1 MISVISNDLEFD
13 RKTDT
18 KIEEIEAKP
27 GVSGDVVVS
36 NFNNEE
42 KFSNSGVVN
51 EAAVSSIAPK
61 SERSGELKV
70 RVSSESDIYTTGDK
84 MESRVFEVKK
94 NKAGANQMEI
104 QNSDY
109 FEVENDGFD
118 GGNDSF
124 EDENDQTVNNVVR
137 VDKHVELYKSLLSE
151 FDDFVANEKMNVGTS
166 RALSYGLEVGDMV
179 WGKVKSHPWWPGH
192 IFNESFASNPVRHSR
207 TDGHVLVAFFGDSS
221 YGWFDP
227 AELIPFDPHFVEKS
241 QQTNSRNFVKAVEE
255 AMDEACRRRGLG
267 LACKCRN
274 PYNFRT
280 TNVQGYF
287 VVDVPDFEP
296 GGIYSANQI
305 KKARDGFLPVE
316 SLSFVKQLAAAPKGS
331 EQKSIDFI
339 KNKATVLAFRKAVF
353 EEFDETYA
361 QAFGVQPARHS
372 HGRAN
377 ALDQYAKQPP
387 RAPLSGP
394 LVIAEPLGGG
404 RSSKKSMK
412 VKDHSKKDRY
422 LFKRRDEPGD
432 SRTFQTSQAQA
443 GSLAPSAIIEGSS
456 ALAAGDYVLQK
467 RAPTPHTAVKFEQ
480 TGFISRDST
489 GSSGNLHG
497 KEAIMVNQAHPC
509 NDTSAIQAA
518 SLDSKSSQDMDEI
531 KVRMGSAVVSGS
543 MSSGGF
549 DMLGKKVFPGPVDGT
564 LQSSQL
570 EAEGRVDIENESA
583 KMSRPFERLQQSELS
598 SSVRDEGGHSLDQIK
613 DSEMRA
619 HPSSIDAKRSV
630 GVSHGKMKKPKVL
643 KRPLGDVS
651 SENSFV
657 GEPKKK
663 KKKKKFGI
671 ETSSDHQQKRLVAG
685 KGEIGVGNLAK
696 KSAQIGFAHR
706 EDFVVNHQKKD
717 VGANTSVLNSV
728 GTSPGVGIIEVG
740 LPQLLSDLHAL
751 ALNPF
756 HGLERNSPATI
767 RQCFLRFRS
776 LVYQKS
782 LVLSPPSETEPIEA
796 RSMKSSSS
804 IGVPGEIVRDLPA
817 SKPVKHLARPDDPT
831 KAGRKRLPSERQ
843 EENAAKRLKK
853 INNVKSLTA
862 EKKAQRTLDGQRVE
876 GKEHVAVL
884 PLKPVKPDSIKKL
897 DPPAKAVNPT
907 MLVMKFPPGT
917 SLPSAAE
924 LKARFGRFG
933 PLDQSGTRVF
943 WKSSSCRVVFRYKVD
958 AHAAFKYAN
967 GNNALFGNV
976 KVRYSLRDFEASTNE
991 VADSDKSRGDD
1002 ATNETPRSKDPMVER
1017 SIAAFPCPAQATI
1030 QLKSCL
1036 KKPTGDEAG
1045 QVSGGN
1051 GSRGTARV
1059 KFMLGGEENSR
1070 GEQLMVGNRNN
1081 FNNNASFADGG
1092 APSSVA
1098 MDFNSKNFQKVM
1110 PPFSSTMHSH
1120 AQVSKPVFNNSH
1132 HSEVAPRNTH
1142 VNTPSIPPSAPSIDI
1157 SQQMLSLLTRCSDVV
1172 TNITGLLGYV
1182 PYHPI

>member
-1 MISVISNDLEFD
+1 MISVINNDREFD
-13 RKTDT
+13 RKADT

-27 GVSGDVVVS
+27 EVSGDIVVS
-36 NFNNEE
+36 NSNSEE
-42 KFSNSGVVN
+42 NFSNSGVVD
-51 EAAVSSIAPK
+51 EAAVSSLIAPK
-61 SERSGELKV
+61 SERSGEDKV
-70 RVSSESDIYTTGDK
+70 RVSAESDINTSGNE
-84 MESRVFEVKK
+84 MESRVFEVKM
-94 NKAGANQMEI
+94 NKSGAQQTEI
-104 QNSDY
+104 RNSDC
-109 FEVENDGFD
+109 FEVQHDVFDGQNDGF
-118 GGNDSF
+118 
-124 EDENDQTVNNVVR
+124 EDETDQTVDNVVR
-137 VDKHVELYKSLLSE
+137 VDRHVELYKSLLSE
-151 FDDFVANEKMNVGTS
+151 FDDFVANEKMNAGTS
-166 RALSYGLEVGDMV
+166 RALSYGFEVGDMV

-192 IFNESFASNPVRHSR
+192 IFNESFASNPVRHAR

-227 AELIPFDPHFVEKS
+227 AELVPFDPHFLEKS
-241 QQTNSRNFVKAVEE
+241 QQINSRTFVKAVEE

-267 LACKCRN
+267 LTCKCRN

-287 VVDVPDFEP
+287 AVDVPDFEP

-316 SLSFVKQLAAAPKGS
+316 SLSFVKQLASAPKGC
-331 EQKSIDFI
+331 EQKSIDFV

-361 QAFGVQPARHS
+361 EAFGVQPSRSS

-377 ALDQYAKQPP
+377 ALERSAKQPP

-422 LFKRRDEPGD
+422 LFKRRDESGD
-432 SRTFQTSQAQA
+432 SRTLPTSQAQA

-456 ALAAGDYVLQK
+456 AFAAGDYVLQK
-467 RAPTPHTAVKFEQ
+467 RAPASHTAVKFEQ

-489 GSSGNLHG
+489 GSSGTVHG
-497 KEAIMVNQAHPC
+497 KEAIMVNRAHTC

-518 SLDSKSSQDMDEI
+518 SLDSKSSQDMHEM
-531 KVRMGSAVVSGS
+531 KERMGSAVVSGS
-543 MSSGGF
+543 MSSSGF
-549 DMLGKKVFPGPVDGT
+549 DTLGKRV

-570 EAEGRVDIENESA
+570 EAEGQADIENESA
-583 KMSRPFERLQQSELS
+583 KMSRPFESELS
-598 SSVRDEGGHSLDQIK
+598 SSARDEGGHSLDQIK
-613 DSEMRA
+613 DSETGA
-619 HPSSIDAKRSV
+619 LPSSINAKRSV
-630 GVSHGKMKKPKVL
+630 GVSPDGKMKKPKVL
-643 KRPLGDVS
+643 KRPLGDMS
-651 SENSFV
+651 SENSFVFV

-663 KKKKKFGI
+663 KKKKKEFAI
-671 ETSSDHQQKRLVAG
+671 ETSSNHQRKRLVTG
-685 KGEIGVGNLAK
+685 KGEIGVGNLTK
-696 KSAQIGFAHR
+696 KSSH
-706 EDFVVNHQKKD
+706 
-717 VGANTSVLNSV
+717 VGLDLGASTSVLTSV
-728 GTSPGVGIIEVG
+728 GTLPGVDIIDVG
-740 LPQLLSDLHAL
+740 LPQLLIDLHAL

-756 HGLERNSPATI
+756 HGMERNSPATI
-767 RQCFLRFRS
+767 KHCFLRFRT

-782 LVLSPPSETEPIEA
+782 LVLLPPSETEPTET
-796 RSMKSSSS
+796 RSIKSSSS
-804 IGVPGEIVRDLPA
+804 IGVSGEIVREMPA
-817 SKPVKHLARPDDPT
+817 SKSAKHLARPDDPT

-853 INNVKSLTA
+853 INNVKSLTT

-897 DPPAKAVNPT
+897 VPPARAVNPT

-933 PLDQSGTRVF
+933 ALDQSGTRVF
-943 WKSSSCRVVFRYKVD
+943 WKSSTCRVVFRYKVD
-958 AHAAFKYAN
+958 AQAACKYAN
-967 GNNALFGNV
+967 GNNTLFGNV

-991 VADSDKSRGDD
+991 VGDLDKSRGDD
-1002 ATNETPRSKDPMVER
+1002 ASNETPRSKDAIVER
-1017 SIAAFPCPAQATI
+1017 ERSTAAFPSTAQATI
-1030 QLKSCL
+1030 QLKSIL
-1036 KKPTGDEAG
+1036 KKPTGEEAG
-1045 QVSGGN
+1045 QVTSSGN

-1081 FNNNASFADGG
+1081 FNNNSTLADGG

-1098 MDFNSKNFQKVM
+1098 MDFNSKKFQKVV

-1120 AQVSKPVFNNSH
+1120 SQVSKPVFNNSH
-1132 HSEVAPRNTH
+1132 HSEVVAPRNSH
-1142 VNTPSIPPSAPSIDI
+1142 LNTPSIPPSSGIDI
-1157 SQQMLSLLTRCSDVV
+1157 SQQMLSLLTRCNDVV
-1172 TNITGLLGYV
+1172 TNINGFLGYV

>member
-1 MISVISNDLEFD
+1 MISVINNDREFD
-13 RKTDT
+13 GKADT
-18 KIEEIEAKP
+18 KIEGIEAKP
-27 GVSGDVVVS
+27 GVSGDIVVS
-36 NFNNEE
+36 NSINEE
-42 KFSNSGVVN
+42 NFANSGVVN
-51 EAAVSSIAPK
+51 EAAVSSLIAPK
-61 SERSGELKV
+61 SERSGEDKV
-70 RVSSESDIYTTGDK
+70 RVSAESDINTTGNE

-94 NKAGANQMEI
+94 NKSDANQMER
-104 QNSDY
+104 DC
-109 FEVENDGFD
+109 FEVQNDVFD
-118 GGNDSF
+118 GRNDSF
-124 EDENDQTVNNVVR
+124 ENETDHTVDNVVR
-137 VDKHVELYKSLLSE
+137 VDRHVELYKSLLSE
-151 FDDFVANEKMNVGTS
+151 FDDFVANEKINAGTS
-166 RALSYGLEVGDMV
+166 RALSYGFEVGDMV

-192 IFNESFASNPVRHSR
+192 IFNESFASNPVRHAR

-241 QQTNSRNFVKAVEE
+241 QQIHSRTFVKAVEE

-267 LACKCRN
+267 LTCKCRN

-287 VVDVPDFEP
+287 AVDVPDFEP

-305 KKARDGFLPVE
+305 KKARDRFLPVE
-316 SLSFVKQLAAAPKGS
+316 SLSFVKQLASAPKGC
-331 EQKSIDFI
+331 EQKSIDFV

-361 QAFGVQPARHS
+361 EAFGVQPSRSS

-377 ALDQYAKQPP
+377 ALEQSAKQPP

-394 LVIAEPLGGG
+394 LVIAEALSGG

-422 LFKRRDEPGD
+422 LFKRRDESGD
-432 SRTFQTSQAQA
+432 SRTLQTSQAQA
-443 GSLAPSAIIEGSS
+443 GSLAPSVIIEGSS
-456 ALAAGDYVLQK
+456 ALEAGDYVLQK
-467 RAPTPHTAVKFEQ
+467 RAPAPHTAVKFEQ

-489 GSSGNLHG
+489 GSSGTIHG
-497 KEAIMVNQAHPC
+497 KEAIMVNRAHTC

-518 SLDSKSSQDMDEI
+518 SLDSKSSPDMHEM
-531 KVRMGSAVVSGS
+531 KERMGSAVVSGS

-549 DMLGKKVFPGPVDGT
+549 DTLGKRV

-570 EAEGRVDIENESA
+570 EDGGQVDIENESA
-583 KMSRPFERLQQSELS
+583 KMSRPLERLQQSELS
-598 SSVRDEGGHSLDQIK
+598 SSARDEGDHSLDQIK
-613 DSEMRA
+613 DSETGA
-619 HPSSIDAKRSV
+619 LPSSINAKRSV
-630 GVSHGKMKKPKVL
+630 GVSPDGKMKKPKVL
-643 KRPLGDVS
+643 KRPLGDMG

-663 KKKKKFGI
+663 KKKKKEFAI
-671 ETSSDHQQKRLVAG
+671 ETSSNHQRKRLVTG
-685 KGEIGVGNLAK
+685 KGEIGVGNLTKRSSQA
-696 KSAQIGFAHR
+696 GF
-706 EDFVVNHQKKD
+706 DLGVS
-717 VGANTSVLNSV
+717 TSVLNSV
-728 GTSPGVGIIEVG
+728 GTLPGVDIIDIG
-740 LPQLLSDLHAL
+740 LPQLLIDLHAL

-756 HGLERNSPATI
+756 HGMERNSPATI
-767 RQCFLRFRS
+767 KHCFLRFRS

-782 LVLSPPSETEPIEA
+782 LVLSPPSETEPIET
-796 RSMKSSSS
+796 RSIKSSSS
-804 IGVPGEIVRDLPA
+804 IGASGEIVRDMPA
-817 SKPVKHLARPDDPT
+817 SKSAKQLARPDDPT

-853 INNVKSLTA
+853 INNVKSLTT

-884 PLKPVKPDSIKKL
+884 PLKPVRPDSIKKL
-897 DPPAKAVNPT
+897 VPPARAVNPT

-933 PLDQSGTRVF
+933 ALDQSGTRVF
-943 WKSSSCRVVFRYKVD
+943 WKSSTCRVVFRYKVD
-958 AHAAFKYAN
+958 AQAACKYAN
-967 GNNALFGNV
+967 GNNTLFGNV

-991 VADSDKSRGDD
+991 VGDSDKSRGED
-1002 ATNETPRSKDPMVER
+1002 AASNETPRSKDGIVER
-1017 SIAAFPCPAQATI
+1017 ERLTSAFPSPAQTAI
-1030 QLKSCL
+1030 QLKSIL
-1036 KKPTGDEAG
+1036 KKSTGEEAG
-1045 QVSGGN
+1045 QVTGG
-1051 GSRGTARV
+1051 GRGTARV

-1081 FNNNASFADGG
+1081 FNNSATLADGG
-1092 APSSVA
+1092 A
-1098 MDFNSKNFQKVM
+1098 MDFNSKKFQKVV

-1120 AQVSKPVFNNSH
+1120 PQVSKPVFNNSH
-1132 HSEVAPRNTH
+1132 HSEVVAPRNSH
-1142 VNTPSIPPSAPSIDI
+1142 LNTPPPPSSIDI
-1157 SQQMLSLLTRCSDVV
+1157 SQQMLSLLTRCNDVV
-1172 TNITGLLGYV
+1172 TNINGFLGYV